1 MLPDEIVRLVK
12 AKGHNELSPV
22 KELILRQ
29 AWEGETYSDMA
40 RSFHYEAAYLKKVAA
55 ELWQFMSE
63 VFGEPISKA
72 NVRSVLEA
80 RSLTVSE
87 HQLVGSDAVAIPST
101 MPWFKFKFPSGPV
114 PAGSP
119 LYIERPPIEDLAY
132 QEVST
137 PGGLV
142 RIKAPYQMGKSSLLV
157 RILAYAAEQN
167 YRSVYLD
174 FHQLNDHAL
183 ESQTHFLRWFCANVS
198 QQLGLA
204 PNLDEY
210 WDEEIGSG
218 TSCSLYFKRYL
229 LGAGTRSSDPRE
241 TKGDNRS
248 QNEKPLVLVLNEIDR
263 IFEHEQIARIF
274 LPLLRFWHEE
284 AKRTT
289 QLQKLRLVV
298 AYSTEAYIP
307 LNVNQSPFNVG
318 LPLKL
323 PPFTLAQIQ
332 DLAQRHELEW
342 SQGEQGAQQL
352 EPLQKM
358 TGGHPY
364 LVQLA
369 LYYLCL
375 GEMNL
380 TELLRAAPTLSGIYC
395 DHLRSHLTTL
405 QSRPELAAAF
415 RKVVAAIEGV
425 SLSPLLAYEL
435 DSMGLIVLK
444 GNQAFPS
451 CELYQLYFSSQLQ

>member
-1 MLPDEIVRLVK
+1 MQPDEIVRLVQ
-12 AKGHNELSPV
+12 AKGQNELPPV

-29 AWEGETYSDMA
+29 TWEGETYSDMA
-40 RSFHYEAAYLKKVAA
+40 RAFHYEAAYLKKVAA

-63 VFGEPISKA
+63 VFDEPISKA
-72 NVRSVLEA
+72 NMRSVLEA
-80 RSLTVSE
+80 RSLTLPEV
-87 HQLVGSDAVAIPST
+87 QLIGPSPEEASST
-101 MPWFKFKFPSGPV
+101 VRRFTFKFPSGPV
-114 PAGSP
+114 PIGSP
-119 LYIERPPIEDLAY
+119 LYVERPPIEDLAF

-174 FHQLNDHAL
+174 FHQLNDQAL
-183 ESQTHFLRWFCANVS
+183 ESQTHFLRWFCANLS
-198 QQLGLA
+198 QQLGLS

-218 TSCSLYFKRYL
+218 TSCSLYLKRYL
-229 LGAGTRSSDPRE
+229 LAQHEAENDS
-241 TKGDNRS
+241 
-248 QNEKPLVLVLNEIDR
+248 PLVMVLNEVDR
-263 IFEHEQIARIF
+263 IFEHPSIARIF
-274 LPLLRFWHEE
+274 LPLLRAWHEE
-284 AKRTT
+284 SKRTT

-298 AYSTEAYIP
+298 AYSTESYIP

-323 PPFTLAQIQ
+323 PPFTLPQVQ
-332 DLAQRHELEW
+332 DLAMRHDLSW
-342 SQGEQGAQQL
+342 SQGKEGL
-352 EPLQKM
+352 ECLAPLQQM

-364 LVQLA
+364 LIQLA

-375 GEMNL
+375 GEMSL
-380 TELLRAAPTLSGIYC
+380 PDLLQSAPTLSGIYR
-395 DHLRSHLTTL
+395 DHLRSHITTL
-405 QSRPELAAAF
+405 EARPELAVAF
-415 RKVVAAIEGV
+415 KKVVSALEGV
-425 SLSPLLAYEL
+425 PLSAQLAYEL
-435 DSMGLIVLK
+435 DSMGLVVLK

-451 CELYQLYFSSQLQ
+451 CELYRLYFSSQLQ